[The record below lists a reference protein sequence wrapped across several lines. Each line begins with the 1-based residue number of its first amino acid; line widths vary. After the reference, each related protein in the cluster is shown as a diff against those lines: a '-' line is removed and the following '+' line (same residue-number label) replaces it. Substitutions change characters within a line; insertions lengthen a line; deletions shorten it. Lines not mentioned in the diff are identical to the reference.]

1 MHRHLPYPED
11 GDALFHGTKEKWQ
24 GEEINITDAQY
35 FVPVAILN
43 SLYHTPQQIER
54 IVCSFFKCSSLH
66 YFYGD
71 ASGRGGLRASPKRKK
86 NHPPDS
92 CQEDDASCYERLN

>member
-1 MHRHLPYPED
+1 MLYFTAQKKSGEV
-11 GDALFHGTKEKWQ
+11 KEIK
-24 GEEINITDAQY
+24 ITGAQY
-35 FVPVAILN
+35 FVPVAIM
-43 SLYHTPQQIER
+43 STPTHTPQQIER

-71 ASGRGGLRASPKRKK
+71 ASSLGGLRASPKRKK

>member
-11 GDALFHGTKEKWQ
+11 GDALFHGTKKR
-24 GEEINITDAQY
+24 GEMKEINITGAQY
-35 FVPVAILN
+35 FVPVAIM
-43 SLYHTPQQIER
+43 STPTHKPQQIER

-71 ASGRGGLRASPKRKK
+71 ASSRGGLKASPKRKK
-86 NHPPDS
+86 IILPTHAKRMM
-92 CQEDDASCYERLN
+92 QAVMKG

>member
-35 FVPVAILN
+35 FVPAAILN
-43 SLYHTPQQIER
+43 SPTHTPQHIER

-71 ASGRGGLRASPKRKK
+71 ARNGGGLKASPKRKK

>member
-11 GDALFHGTKEKWQ
+11 GDALFHDTKEKWQ

-35 FVPVAILN
+35 FVPAAILN
-43 SLYHTPQQIER
+43 SPTHTPQHIER
-54 IVCSFFKCSSLH
+54 IVFSFFKCSSLQ
-66 YFYGD
+66 YFNGD
-71 ASGRGGLRASPKRKK
+71 ASSRGGLKASPKRKK

>member
-24 GEEINITDAQY
+24 GEGNQNNRC
-35 FVPVAILN
+35 AIFYATLIM
-43 SLYHTPQQIER
+43 SSPTHTPQQIER

-66 YFYGD
+66 YFYVMRV
-71 ASGRGGLRASPKRKK
+71 AV
-86 NHPPDS
+86 
-92 CQEDDASCYERLN
+92 ED